1 MARTK
6 GFNLP
11 EDIIFTHAGGSMNIT
26 GAYTKVNIS
35 EDIFQHSM
43 NCSIL
48 LADTTGVLDD
58 IDFDGT
64 ETITIAFKSEPEE
77 DQVIKLKFRI
87 YKVDVQVATTGVQGK
102 QFTLF
107 GVTPEHFVQANMD
120 INQSFNLPI
129 HKSAEKVLQKVNK
142 STKRDKK
149 RKLNFHETSGV
160 DTYIVPG
167 MTPYETMDFFAKR
180 AYSAKYRASLYTFY
194 ENSKGYN
201 FHNIEQL
208 IEEQRDNAIKYTY
221 NPNVNVD
228 NANPDRDQ
236 QHEIEAITF
245 KPTKNVMSRI
255 KGGAYASQVAEINL
269 LSQSLD
275 RQALLVKEN
284 FKDFIHLD
292 KKGMSLDSKAMIDD
306 GLNIINS
313 TYWKHSNGTK
323 TNIAS
328 IVPNRK
334 FYMASLQTVEA
345 ELTVPGDSNMH
356 AGKVIEISMLEQNA
370 KSDSKGEEP
379 KITGKYLVTKVNHLF
394 DRQEYIMGM
403 VVNKESFRPN
413 VDDPS
418 KNIVASK

>member
-1 MARTK
+1 MYKARSY
-6 GFNLP
+6 NLV
-11 EDIIFTHAGGSMNIT
+11 EDIFIEHAKG
-26 GAYTKVNIS
+26 KVNITNAWNLIELE
-35 EDIFQHSM
+35 EDLFNASM
-43 NCSIL
+43 NCFL
-48 LADTTGVLDD
+48 TVGDTTGLLDD

-64 ETITIAFKSEPEE
+64 ETFKIKFKSGKEEDKTIA
-77 DQVIKLKFRI
+77 IKFRLYKQLVNASTDGSKNKI
-87 YKVDVQVATTGVQGK
+87 YN
-102 QFTLF
+102 LY
-107 GVTPEHFVQANMD
+107 GVTPEHFTQATMD

-129 HKSAEKVLQKVNK
+129 HKSAEKVLEKVNK

-160 DTYIVPG
+160 YTYIVPG